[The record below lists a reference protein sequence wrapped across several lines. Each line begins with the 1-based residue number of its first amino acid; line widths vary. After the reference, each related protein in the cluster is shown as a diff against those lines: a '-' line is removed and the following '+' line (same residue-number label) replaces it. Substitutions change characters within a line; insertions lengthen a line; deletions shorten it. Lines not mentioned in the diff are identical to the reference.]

1 MTTTKNRSTPSVWT
15 RFVRTAIPSRASI
28 IASLYLAA
36 EAGLALGQ
44 VPSGR
49 ELTDMYGFL
58 PAEIYKLEN
67 RISNLTLADL
77 DGDGAKD
84 VIVSNNGRSRFDVL
98 YSDPKIEPDKEE
110 IEKGVNTPGYDK
122 RMPARRYPVSKEIV
136 SIAAGDFNGDGRIDL
151 AYYGRPAGVVIL
163 FNEGQGKFGT
173 PQVRELGEAVSAQT
187 SLTTGDLDR
196 DGRTDLALLRDNEI
210 VVLKQKSDGKLGEPV
225 RIGHS
230 AQRPRLFKATD
241 IDGDGGDDLIV
252 LGSSDDQPV
261 HVRLSRKRD
270 ESANADEFLAL
281 GPERRLKLD
290 ALRAI
295 GFANLD
301 DKPGHE
307 WLVVDNATGRGNV
320 MRLTPSGSADKTESD
335 VLAKIGALFD
345 YPLPSTESRSRSSD
359 TGDLDGDGLAEIV
372 VSDPEGARVITFRR
386 PQASSES
393 FDIVRLSP
401 SLIGV
406 RSIRAGDLDGD
417 GRAEVYVLSEKEKQ
431 IGRGVWK
438 DGRLSF
444 PAPLPI
450 VGGEPIAFDLADFDG
465 DGKPELVY
473 ANKVKVDGKDRVRL
487 HALKCDAKGNFSAS
501 AWPGGVTEVTLK
513 ESASTPEKIQAIDV
527 NGDGAEDLLLTASY
541 GSPGLILS
549 RKGAAPLELGNLGP
563 LATAD
568 TNSVR
573 MVLLDGKKSLLVAQ
587 NNFARVISLDAE
599 QRWQIQ
605 EQFNASG
612 ASASIRG
619 VATLNLDNDR
629 FSDIV
634 LYDQNAKQLEF
645 LQRSESGIKSLGT
658 VPMGNLEFQGLRTGN
673 FGGDGRPDL
682 LVEGAGRFS
691 VMVTGAKG
699 YSIEKLGHYET
710 TERRSRLGDV
720 IAGDFGGPA
729 GTDIAWIDIGEHS
742 VHLTAPIVKSASEI
756 ELRPA
761 LSFKVFEE
769 KSFRDVRSLGEPR
782 DIGAGDVDRDG
793 LTDLVLIAH
802 DRLLIYRQDSGSA
815 PKTGPATAAS
825 TANQQNR
832 PGSVATP

>member
-1 MTTTKNRSTPSVWT
+1 MATTKNRATPSVWSCS
-15 RFVRTAIPSRASI
+15 VPAGISSWSASI
-28 IASLYLAA
+28 AILLLSTQP
-36 EAGLALGQ
+36 GLAVAQ
-44 VPSGR
+44 VPTGR
-49 ELTDMYGFL
+49 ELADSYGFL

-98 YSDPKIEPDKEE
+98 FSDPKIEPDKEE
-110 IEKGVNTPGYDK
+110 VEKGVNTPAYDR
-122 RMPARRYPVSKEIV
+122 RMRARRYPVSKEIV
-136 SIAAGDFNGDGRIDL
+136 SIAAGDFNGDGKIDL
-151 AYYGRPAGVVIL
+151 AYYGRPAGVVVL
-163 FNEGQGKFGT
+163 LNEGQGKFGT

-210 VVLKQKSDGKLGEPV
+210 VVLKQSKDGKLGEPV

-230 AQRPRLFKATD
+230 ALRPRLFKATD

-270 ESANADEFLAL
+270 ESANSDEFLAL
-281 GPERRLKLD
+281 GPERRLKLE

-295 GFANLD
+295 GFADLD
-301 DKPGHE
+301 EKPGNE

-320 MRLTPSGSADKTESD
+320 MRLTPSGGANKSDSD

-359 TGDLDGDGLAEIV
+359 SGDLDGDGLAEIV

-386 PQASSES
+386 PQANSDS

-450 VGGEPIAFDLADFDG
+450 VGGEPIAFELADFDG

-501 AWPGGVTEVTLK
+501 AWPGGVTEVTLR
-513 ESASTPEKIQAIDV
+513 ESSSTPERIQAIDV
-527 NGDGAEDLLLTASY
+527 NGDGSEDLLLTASY

-549 RKGAAPLELGNLGP
+549 RKAAAPVELVNLGP

-587 NNFARVISLDAE
+587 NNFARVISLDNE

-612 ASASIRG
+612 AAASIRG

-634 LYDQNAKQLEF
+634 LYDQNAKQLEI
-645 LQRSESGIKSLGT
+645 LQRNESGIKSLGT
-658 VPMGNLEFQGLRTGN
+658 VPMGNFEFQGLRTGN
-673 FGGDGRPDL
+673 YGGDGRPDL
-682 LVEGAGRFS
+682 LVEGSGRFS
-691 VMVTGAKG
+691 VMVTGAQG
-699 YSIEKLGHYET
+699 YTIEKLGHYET

-729 GTDIAWIDIGEHS
+729 GPDIAWIDIGEHS
-742 VHLTAPIVKSASEI
+742 VHLTAPIVKSATEI

-782 DIGAGDVDRDG
+782 DVGAGDVDRDG

-802 DRLLIYRQDSGSA
+802 DRLLIYRQDSGSS
-815 PKTGPATAAS
+815 PKAGAATAAT
-825 TANQQNR
+825 TANQGNR
-832 PGSVATP
+832 PGSGSTP